1 MIADRARF
9 RHARRFERMV
19 GYHLPEQAFHGAM
32 LEAVTTKLNFSQLDP
47 GAKEQLL
54 LFIEDFL
61 RCRCKENPYCGCPPR
76 KFAEKIIEL
85 RENGLEHRQISGF
98 LLDEYGIDLYPA
110 DILSFLEDSVHV
122 LEAILDVARIEH
134 RDELSARTAEHIRLI
149 AR

>member
-19 GYHLPEQAFHGAM
+19 GYRLPEQAFHGAM

-47 GAKEQLL
+47 GTKAQLVS
-54 LFIEDFL
+54 FIEDFL
-61 RCRCKENPYCGCPPR
+61 RCRCRENPYCTCPPK
-76 KFAEKIIEL
+76 KFAEKIIEI
-85 RENGLEHRQISGF
+85 RENGLYHRQIGEY

-122 LEAILDVARIEH
+122 LEAVLEVAELEH
-134 RDELSARTAEHIRLI
+134 REALRIKTAEHIELI
-149 AR
+149 ER